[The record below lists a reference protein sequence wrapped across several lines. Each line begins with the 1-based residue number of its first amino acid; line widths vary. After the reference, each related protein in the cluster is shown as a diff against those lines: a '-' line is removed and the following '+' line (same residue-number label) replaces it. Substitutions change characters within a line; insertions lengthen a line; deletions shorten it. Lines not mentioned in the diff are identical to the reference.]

1 MNLEIT
7 LAFIVGLIIG
17 GIATFK
23 LLPGFL
29 KSIFRDTARE
39 ELSDLQEEI
48 TDEQKQNEGDIT
60 KKLEALNTA
69 IIKAT
74 STWDANTKNLAE
86 EVGDLTKSHTQW
98 AEALSNPG
106 EQGALA
112 EESLK
117 VMLETAGF
125 VKGINFSEQQTEKT
139 DEGDLRPDV
148 YVSTPDDGTII
159 IDSKAPMKLYKEA
172 IESGNQKL
180 KKQKLKEH
188 AKNVLDHAKKLG
200 KKDYSGAIGKKS
212 PDFVIMYM
220 PNVSIYM
227 SAIEEIPDLVE
238 QAAKHRV
245 MICPPSLIYA
255 ALKTIMLTWQQQE
268 VYENAEEIKIQALEM
283 HTRLKKFYDDF
294 FKKIGTDLSRA
305 TKAYSDGVRSWDSRL
320 MPSIRKIEE
329 MGIADKTRKIE
340 SAKIIEDDP
349 ILDSRD
355 KDQENNIN

>member
-1 MNLEIT
+1 VNLEII
-7 LAFIVGLIIG
+7 LAFVVGALIG
-17 GIATFK
+17 GFATFK

-29 KSIFRDTARE
+29 KSIFRDTARD
-39 ELSDLQEEI
+39 ELSEIQQEV
-48 TDEQKQNEGDIT
+48 TDDQKQNEDDIT

-74 STWDANTKNLAE
+74 STWDANTKNLSQ
-86 EVGDLTKSHTQW
+86 EVGNLTKSHTQW

-112 EESLK
+112 EEALK

-125 VKGINFSEQQTEKT
+125 VKGVNFSEQQTETT
-139 DEGDLRPDV
+139 DEGDFRPDV
-148 YVSTPDDGTII
+148 YVNTPDDGTII

-172 IESGNQKL
+172 IEVDDEKL

-200 KKDYSGAIGKKS
+200 KKDYSGAIGKKT
-212 PDFVIMYM
+212 PDFVIMYI

-227 SAIEEIPDLVE
+227 SAVEQIPDLVE
-238 QAAKHRV
+238 QAAKQRV
-245 MICPPSLIYA
+245 MICPPSLVYA

-268 VYENAEEIKIQALEM
+268 VYENAENIKQQALEV
-283 HTRLKKFYDDF
+283 HARLKKFNDDF
-294 FKKIGTDLSRA
+294 FSKIGTDLGRA
-305 TKAYSDGVRSWDSRL
+305 IKAYNDGVRSWESRL
-320 MPSIRKIEE
+320 MPSLRKIEE

-340 SAKIIEDDP
+340 APQELDETPIE
-349 ILDSRD
+349 
-355 KDQENNIN
+355 KD

>member
-1 MNLEIT
+1 VNLEII
-7 LAFIVGLIIG
+7 LAFIIGALIG
-17 GIATFK
+17 GFVTFK

-29 KSIFRDTARE
+29 KSIFRDTARD
-39 ELSDLQEEI
+39 ELSEIQQEV
-48 TDEQKQNEGDIT
+48 TDDQKQNEDDIT

-74 STWDANTKNLAE
+74 STWDANTKNLSQ

-112 EESLK
+112 EEALK

-125 VKGINFSEQQTEKT
+125 VKGVNFSEQQSETT
-139 DEGDLRPDV
+139 DEGNFRPDV
-148 YVSTPDDGTII
+148 YVNTPDDGTII

-172 IESGNQKL
+172 IEVDDEKL

-200 KKDYSGAIGKKS
+200 KKDYSGVIGKKT
-212 PDFVIMYM
+212 PDFVIMYV

-227 SAIEEIPDLVE
+227 SAIEQIPDLVE
-238 QAAKHRV
+238 QAARHRV
-245 MICPPSLIYA
+245 MVCPPSLIYA

-268 VYENAEEIKIQALEM
+268 VYENAEEIKTQALEM

-294 FKKIGTDLSRA
+294 FKKIGTDLNRA
-305 TKAYSDGVRSWDSRL
+305 VKAYSSGVRSWESRV

-329 MGIADKTRKIE
+329 MGIADSTRKIE
-340 SAKIIEDDP
+340 SAKVIEEAAGE
-349 ILDSRD
+349 IEQD
-355 KDQENNIN
+355 KTKDL

>member
-1 MNLEIT
+1 MNLEII
-7 LAFIVGLIIG
+7 LAFVVGALIG
-17 GIATFK
+17 GFATFK

-29 KSIFRDTARE
+29 KSIFRDTARD
-39 ELSDLQEEI
+39 ELSEIQQEV
-48 TDEQKQNEGDIT
+48 TDDQKQNEDDIT

-74 STWDANTKNLAE
+74 STWDANTKNLSQ
-86 EVGDLTKSHTQW
+86 EVGNLTKSHTQW

-112 EESLK
+112 EEALK

-125 VKGINFSEQQTEKT
+125 VKGVNFSEQQTETT
-139 DEGDLRPDV
+139 DEGDFRPDV
-148 YVSTPDDGTII
+148 YVNTPDDGTII

-172 IESGNQKL
+172 IEVDDEKL

-200 KKDYSGAIGKKS
+200 KKDYSGAIGKKT
-212 PDFVIMYM
+212 PDFVIMYI

-227 SAIEEIPDLVE
+227 SAVEQIPDLVE
-238 QAAKHRV
+238 QAAKQRV
-245 MICPPSLIYA
+245 MICPPSLVYA

-268 VYENAEEIKIQALEM
+268 VYENAENIKQQALEV
-283 HTRLKKFYDDF
+283 HARLKKFNDDF
-294 FKKIGTDLSRA
+294 FSKIGTDLGRA
-305 TKAYSDGVRSWDSRL
+305 IKAYNDGVRSWESRL
-320 MPSIRKIEE
+320 MPSLRKIEE

-340 SAKIIEDDP
+340 APQELDETPIE
-349 ILDSRD
+349 
-355 KDQENNIN
+355 KD